1 MLKRIAFFA
10 LVFAL
15 ATGAAK
21 AATWQ
26 IDVVH
31 SNIGF
36 KVSHMVISKVS
47 GKFDDFQGTVE
58 FEKGQLADASAVV
71 TVKMAS
77 IDTDDEKRDDHLRS
91 ADFFDVEKFP
101 TMKFVSTK
109 VIPGE
114 GNKFQLVGELT
125 IKDVTREVTFDA
137 EFNGVATGFGGERRA
152 GFSAET
158 TINRQDF
165 NVEWSKT
172 LDAGGLVVGDDVDL
186 EIDIE
191 LVEVTEEG

>member
-1 MLKRIAFFA
+1 MLKRLALLT
-10 LVFAL
+10 LVFGL
-15 ATGAAK
+15 VTGVTR

-26 IDVVH
+26 MDPVH
-31 SNIGF
+31 SNVGF

-47 GKFDDFQGTVE
+47 GKFDDFQGTIE

-77 IDTDDEKRDDHLRS
+77 IDTDNEKRDDHLRS

-172 LDAGGLVVGDDVDL
+172 LDTGGLVVSDNVDL
-186 EIDIE
+186 EIDVQ